1 MIPTWFAISTLHI
14 NVARRI
20 ISFSDDLFPN
30 ISGGRRAGIELFGSS
45 AARHFRKLTEMVGF
59 ADALLL
65 IASYTMV

>member
-1 MIPTWFAISTLHI
+1 MIYSPTY
-14 NVARRI
+14 RE
-20 ISFSDDLFPN
+20 
-30 ISGGRRAGIELFGSS
+30 GGAHGRERGIELFGSS